1 MELMHYAGGEL
12 MTGDAIAKVV
22 LEYAKALAMNDS
34 SDEVVI
40 PIRREDG
47 SLGTA
52 QLLIGPASQLVAET
66 IPTDLDDVRDDE
78 LVQQLQQKAARLADP
93 RPIID
98 EDAVS
103 VGSNFELTDAVDAAN
118 GEGRKSPL

>member
-1 MELMHYAGGEL
+1 MELLHYAGGEL

-22 LEYAKALAMNDS
+22 LDYAKALAMNDS
-34 SDEVVI
+34 SDEVEI

-78 LVQQLQQKAARLADP
+78 IVQQLQQKVTRLANP

-118 GEGRKSPL
+118 GKGRKSPL